1 MNAQAFTLTKA
12 LDEADHTSPAPFRW
26 HLHGADSL
34 TRTQWVKWEKKKKT
48 VGFYRLWNTAAMIK
62 NKSNSLQE
70 VKVTEDV
77 CLLHHCQKC
86 YRSPFDVKLWHQVG
100 LTKAK
105 SVNLHPYENER
116 QKKRN
121 TRAWGQKENCHDSS
135 TTALSHIQSKSNR
148 VMSCSHTLEEP

>member
-1 MNAQAFTLTKA
+1 MRKPLRLPRPLMKLITLA
-12 LDEADHTSPAPFRW
+12 LLHFVGTSMVQTALQGHSGW
-26 HLHGADSL
+26 NG
-34 TRTQWVKWEKKKKT
+34 KKKKT

-135 TTALSHIQSKSNR
+135 TTVLSHIQSKSNR